1 VSNPFDQFDGKGGNP
16 FDRFDKSAPAKKPS
30 MGGDFMRPIK
40 EAGGRLVEGVKADY
54 ARSQRIVRGEE
65 NPNPLSLGPGP
76 RAAGNALAVPL
87 AVAQGA
93 VEATVSRPA
102 ARAAI
107 GAGLPVYERR
117 NALSIPKQAPNRVYG
132 QEAEDIVAGDVNL
145 ALSGARSGPVRAARP
160 LPPPR
165 PAATPVERA
174 GVRARLDPA
183 AMRARAAE
191 MRQAGVEPTL
201 TDVAGERGRR
211 MIRAVGVRGEEAG
224 EELTRRAAQATAD
237 VKPASM
243 SATRRL
249 NSDPRTASQ
258 FADETEATRN
268 AQATENYAAFD
279 AEPIEVPDTVRDM
292 LADASGRSII
302 ARARADAIENQ
313 DWGRQVELDRLLQA
327 GAEGG
332 VGPLPRISAGTI
344 DRLVIAARERG
355 AVFAQRGNNN
365 RARGAFNRRAQLDA
379 TLDGVEGLRPAR
391 QAYSNQSRAVEVARG
406 ENYRDPLTTDPADY
420 AQWLQ
425 ALPAEARQANQI
437 AIRQQILDTLG
448 RQKSN
453 TFSSLDDLTSSQ
465 YARANLRQAFG
476 EQEAE
481 RYLAEIGARV
491 QQSRNAQFVQ
501 PNAGSRSAV
510 LENDV
515 GNAAQQT
522 VGAVRQGLSGDVIG
536 LAARA
541 VDAWRRRG
549 FTPQQAE
556 ELARIA
562 TDPTQTDSAINA
574 IAARLA
580 PQPRA
585 QFLTLRR
592 AARALPGVSRP
603 AAAANALALTE
614 DRRNALAAR

>member
-249 NSDPRTASQ
+249 NNDPRTANQ
-258 FADETEATRN
+258 YADDMEAARTAAAR
-268 AQATENYAAFD
+268 QNYGAFD
-279 AEPIEVPDTVRDM
+279 HEPVEVPEAVIDM
-292 LADASGRSII
+292 LSDGPGRAII
-302 ARARADAIENQ
+302 ARARREAAENQ
-313 DWGRQVELDRLLQA
+313 EWPRLAELDRLAQHQP
-327 GAEGG
+327 GD
-332 VGPLPRISAGTI
+332 PIPRITAGTL
-344 DRLVIAARERG
+344 DKLSGAARNRG
-355 AVFAQRGNNN
+355 AAFAARPGGGNM
-365 RARGAFNRRAQLDA
+365 ARGALGRRDQIDA
-379 TLDGVEGLRPAR
+379 TMDGVQELQPAR
-391 QAYSNQSRAVEVARG
+391 QTFANQSRAIEVARG
-406 ENYRDPLTTDPADY
+406 DNYLDPLTTDPTDY
-420 AQWLQ
+420 AAWLQ
-425 ALPAEARQANQI
+425 QLPAEARQANQI
-437 AIRQQILDTLG
+437 AIRQQILDKLG
-448 RQKSN
+448 KQRENS
-453 TFSSLDDLTSSQ
+453 FGALDDLTSAQ
-465 YARANLRQAFG
+465 YSRANLRSVFG
-476 EQEAE
+476 QQEADA
-481 RYLAEIGARV
+481 YLAQIAARV

-501 PNAGSRSAV
+501 PNAGSRTAV

-562 TDPTQTDSAINA
+562 TDPTQTDAAINA